1 MRRLALVALA
11 GLAAVGCHE
20 TAKSARKDAE
30 EAARDAR
37 EAADDARK
45 AIHEAGKDAREAMQ
59 DAKGAMREAERDVRQ
74 AMRDAGREAR
84 EAGREARTASR
95 EAAEDLHDAK
105 QLLDVRAALAVSNE
119 IASAD
124 GITVRTDAKGE
135 VLYLEGT
142 VGTPAEKAAAERIA
156 RANADG
162 LRVSNRLRVAR

>member
-1 MRRLALVALA
+1 VKRLAMFVLVGVATA
-11 GLAAVGCHE
+11 GCHE
-20 TAKSARKDAE
+20 SAKSARKDAE

-45 AIHEAGKDAREAMQ
+45 AMREAGKDAREAMQ
-59 DAKGAMREAERDVRQ
+59 DAKGAMREAERDVRD
-74 AMRDAGREAR
+74 AMRDAGREMR

-119 IASAD
+119 IADAD

-142 VGTPAEKAAAERIA
+142 VGTAAEKSAADRIA
-156 RANADG
+156 REHADG